1 MNRKK
6 IMRGIG
12 IFLFIMV
19 GGILGRE
26 GYPAELKVGTV
37 DIQKAINECVAGRE
51 AKRALSHEIEQFERL
66 TAEKRKGLQELQ
78 DSLEKQGIMLTPD
91 ARKTKEMDLQTK
103 LRDFQRWEEDR
114 RNEISQKR
122 LDMEKTIS
130 IDLLKVIQ
138 KIGADEG
145 YTLILEK
152 NETIVLFSSQA
163 MDMTDRVIKGYDAQ
177 KK

>member
-1 MNRKK
+1 MNGKRV
-6 IMRGIG
+6 MRGIG
-12 IFLFIMV
+12 LFLLIMA
-19 GGILGRE
+19 GGVLGRE

-51 AKRALSHEIEQFERL
+51 AKRALSQEIEQFERL
-66 TAEKRKGLQELQ
+66 TSEKQKGLQDMQ

-91 ARKTKEMDLQTK
+91 ARKSREMDLQTK
-103 LRDFQRWEEDR
+103 IRDFKRWEEDR

-130 IDLLKVIQ
+130 VDLLKVIQ

-145 YTLILEK
+145 YTFILEK
-152 NETIVLFSSQA
+152 NETIVLFSSQSL
-163 MDMTDRVIKGYDAQ
+163 DITDRVTKSYDAR